1 MLPETRVLDGDECVD
16 QILRKILVGCFN
28 SVRVGTN
35 QRVGHFPG
43 AIIYSRKI
51 SAWSEAVRVEVRRTV
66 QNAFKHADKGA
77 DTCHAE
83 KQNKNKGSPEEG
95 QKQPVGVF
103 LLPGIGCPDPF
114 LGCFYTVI
122 HENLL
127 WVRSGSF
134 Y

>member
-1 MLPETRVLDGDECVD
+1 M
-16 QILRKILVGCFN
+16 
-28 SVRVGTN
+28 SVTSPALLYIVEKYPLG
-35 QRVGHFPG
+35 VKLSGLKSG
-43 AIIYSRKI
+43 ELSRMPLNMPI
-51 SAWSEAVRVEVRRTV
+51 
-66 QNAFKHADKGA
+66 KGA
-77 DTCHAE
+77 DTRHAE
-83 KQNKNKGSPEEG
+83 KQNKNKGSLEEG